1 MASKPFSFC
10 SSGFSLMELLLV
22 LAITGV
28 LTATALPMMGRALG
42 FHRLSGD
49 ARGAASAVALA
60 KMRAA
65 AVFGRVRVYV
75 NVTGGDYHLEAW
87 DAATSTWLADG
98 GTRYLSTNV
107 SFGYGAVGTAPPD
120 TQGTIGQATAC
131 KNDLGTANIANT
143 ACIVFNS
150 RGLPIDVTTAEPKV
164 EALYVT
170 DGTAVYGVTVAA
182 SGMIRGWRTLPVS
195 TPAWELQ

>member
-1 MASKPFSFC
+1 MASKLFLFC
-10 SSGFSLMELLLV
+10 RRGFSLIELLLV

-28 LTATALPMMGRALG
+28 LTATALPMMSKTLG

-49 ARGAASAVALA
+49 ARGAGSAVALA

-65 AVFGRVRVYV
+65 AIFGRVRVYV
-75 NVTGGDYHLEAW
+75 DVAGGNYHLEAW
-87 DAATSTWLADG
+87 DATTSTWLADG

-107 SFGYGAVGTAPPD
+107 RFGYGAVGTAPPD

-150 RGLPIDVTTAEPKV
+150 RGLPIDVTTAGPKV

-182 SGMIRGWRTLPVS
+182 SGMIRAWRTLPVS
-195 TPAWELQ
+195 TPTWELQ